1 MKVVAAEEMREI
13 DRNTIK
19 NYGISGTVLMERAGL
34 AVAEKIK
41 ELFSVQPRLQYVGQG
56 SGFSKKLR
64 TPNSEPVKLKV
75 IVLAGGGNNGGD
87 GIVVARNLHEWGW
100 NVKITLLLR
109 ANKLSPDCLLQY
121 KIAKKSGV
129 PVEFRD
135 YITEKDLHSALVV
148 DAIFGTGLSKNVTG
162 KIAEIISFIN
172 TSYAP
177 VISVDIPSGIS
188 SDTGQIMGEA
198 VRADYTVTFGL
209 PKRGHLLYP
218 GADYTG
224 RLFIEDIGFP
234 EELLHSEKLKA
245 ELLEK
250 RDISLLIP
258 ERQRYSHKGDYGHV
272 LVIAGSR
279 GKTGAAFM
287 CAKACLRSG
296 AGLVTIGV
304 PESLLDVFQSRVTE
318 EMTLP
323 LPDKG
328 DGTLSSK
335 ALEKILEFLFEKADV
350 LAIGPGISVT
360 DDTKK
365 LVRELLLNST
375 APAVIDADAINSLEG
390 NKQILKKARSPL
402 ILTPHLGEMARL
414 LQKSAHPPTPPL
426 RGGRV
431 RKGVKVLTSELQ
443 TKIEQDRINTA
454 MFFAKETGTYLVL
467 KGVPTVI
474 AEPEGRVFINPTGN
488 SGMASAGTGDV
499 LTGMVSGFLGQ
510 GLNPL
515 EASILGVYM
524 HGLAGDIAAKS
535 KGEHSLIA
543 SDITDAIPEAFH
555 LLRIIS

>member
-1 MKVVAAEEMREI
+1 MKVVTAEEMREI
-13 DRNTIK
+13 DRITIK

-34 AVAEKIK
+34 VVAEKIK
-41 ELFSVQPRLQYVGQG
+41 ELFSIQH

-100 NVKITLLLR
+100 NVKIILLSKED
-109 ANKLSPDCLLQY
+109 KLSPDCLKQY
-121 KIAKKSGV
+121 KIAKKAGAV
-129 PVEFRD
+129 VEFRD
-135 YITEKDLHSALVV
+135 YITEKDLHPALVV
-148 DAIFGTGLSKNVTG
+148 DAIFGTGLSKNITG
-162 KIAEIISFIN
+162 KIAEAISFIN
-172 TSYAP
+172 ASDSP

-218 GADYTG
+218 GADYIG

-234 EELLHSEKLKA
+234 EELIHSEKLKV

-250 RDISLLIP
+250 RDMSLLIP

-287 CAKACLRSG
+287 CAKACLRAG

-323 LPDKG
+323 LPDRR

-335 ALEKILEFLFEKADV
+335 ALEKILEFLSEKADV
-350 LAIGPGISVT
+350 FAIGPGISVAG
-360 DDTKK
+360 DTKK

-375 APAVIDADAINSLEG
+375 APAVIDAGAINALSEIRVKG
-390 NKQILKKARSPL
+390 QGSRNILKKAKSPI
-402 ILTPHLGEMARL
+402 ILTPHAGEMAGL
-414 LQKSAHPPTPPL
+414 MQKKNSKFK
-426 RGGRV
+426 V
-431 RKGVKVLTSELQ
+431 QNSKFRKTTNYEL
-443 TKIEQDRINTA
+443 
-454 MFFAKETGTYLVL
+454 
-467 KGVPTVI
+467 
-474 AEPEGRVFINPTGN
+474 
-488 SGMASAGTGDV
+488 
-499 LTGMVSGFLGQ
+499 
-510 GLNPL
+510 
-515 EASILGVYM
+515 
-524 HGLAGDIAAKS
+524 
-535 KGEHSLIA
+535 
-543 SDITDAIPEAFH
+543 
-555 LLRIIS
+555 

>member
-1 MKVVAAEEMREI
+1 MKVVTAEEMREI
-13 DRNTIK
+13 DRMTIK
-19 NYGISGTVLMERAGL
+19 GYGISGTVLMERAGL
-34 AVAEKIK
+34 VVAEEIR
-41 ELFSVQPRLQYVGQG
+41 ELYER
-56 SGFSKKLR
+56 R
-64 TPNSEPVKLKV
+64 KV
-75 IVLAGGGNNGGD
+75 IVLSGGGNNGGD
-87 GIVVARNLHEWGW
+87 GIVAARNLHEWGW
-100 NVKITLLLR
+100 NVKIILLSKE
-109 ANKLSPDCLLQY
+109 NKLSPDCLTQY

-129 PVEFRD
+129 PIEFRD

-148 DAIFGTGLSKNVTG
+148 DAIFGTGLSKNISG
-162 KIAEIISFIN
+162 KTAEIISFIN
-172 TSYAP
+172 ASDSP

-218 GADYTG
+218 GADHTG
-224 RLFIEDIGFP
+224 RLFIGDIGFP
-234 EELLHSEKLKA
+234 EELIHSEKLKA

-250 RDISLLIP
+250 RDVSLLIP
-258 ERQRYSHKGDYGHV
+258 ERQRYSYKGDYGHV
-272 LVIAGSR
+272 FVIAGSR

-287 CAKACLRSG
+287 CAKACLRVG
-296 AGLVTIGV
+296 AGLVTVGV

-335 ALEKILEFLFEKADV
+335 ALEKILEFLSEKADV

-360 DDTKK
+360 GDTKK

-375 APAVIDADAINSLEG
+375 APALIDADAINSLQG
-390 NKQILKKARSPL
+390 NKQILKKAKAPI
-402 ILTPHLGEMARL
+402 ILTPHAGEMARL
-414 LQKSAHPPTPPL
+414 IQRSE
-426 RGGRV
+426 V
-431 RKGVKVLTSELQ
+431 RDKGLEKQ
-443 TKIEQDRINTA
+443 TIEIEGNRINTA
-454 MFFAKETGTYLVL
+454 MKFSKETGTYLVL

-474 AEPEGRVFINPTGN
+474 AEPEGRVCINPTGN

-499 LTGMVSGFLGQ
+499 LTGMLSGFLGQ

-543 SDITDAIPEAFH
+543 SDIIDAIPEAFS
-555 LLRIIS
+555 LLKK

>member
-1 MKVVAAEEMREI
+1 MKVVTAEEMREI
-13 DRNTIK
+13 DRVTIK
-19 NYGISGTVLMERAGL
+19 DYGISGIVLMERAGL
-34 AVAEKIK
+34 VVTEKIK
-41 ELFSVQPRLQYVGQG
+41 KLFGKTKDQRPKIKDSELQTLN
-56 SGFSKKLR
+56 SKLFR
-64 TPNSEPVKLKV
+64 RKV
-75 IVLAGGGNNGGD
+75 VALCGGGNNGGD
-87 GIVVARNLHEWGW
+87 GIVIARNLHEWGW
-100 NVKITLLLR
+100 NVKIILLSR
-109 ANKLSPDCLLQY
+109 ENKLSPDCLLQY
-121 KIAKKSGV
+121 KIAKKAGAA
-129 PVEFRD
+129 VEFRD
-135 YITEKDLHSALVV
+135 YITEKDLHSALII
-148 DAIFGTGLSKNVTG
+148 DAIFGTGLSKNILG
-162 KIAEIISFIN
+162 KTAEIISFIN
-172 TSYAP
+172 SSDAP

-188 SDTGQIMGEA
+188 SDTGQITGEA

-218 GADYTG
+218 GADYAG

-245 ELLEK
+245 KLLEK
-250 RDISLLIP
+250 GDVSLLIP
-258 ERQRYSHKGDYGHV
+258 ERQKYSHKGDYGHV

-287 CAKACLRSG
+287 CAKACLRAG
-296 AGLVTIGV
+296 TGLVTIGV
-304 PESLLDVFQSRVTE
+304 PESLMDVFQSRVTE

-335 ALEKILEFLFEKADV
+335 ALEKIMEFLSEKADV

-360 DDTKK
+360 GDTKK
-365 LVRELLLNST
+365 LVRALLLNST
-375 APAVIDADAINSLEG
+375 VPAVIDADAINSLEG
-390 NKQILKKARSPL
+390 NKQILKKAKAPI
-402 ILTPHLGEMARL
+402 ILTPHAGEMARL
-414 LQKSAHPPTPPL
+414 LNDTRYKMQDARTNPPL
-426 RGGRV
+426 PPFAKGGRGGITEIIRY
-431 RKGVKVLTSELQ
+431 
-443 TKIEQDRINTA
+443 IEKDRINIATK
-454 MFFAKETGTYLVL
+454 FAKETGTYLVL

-499 LTGMVSGFLGQ
+499 LAGMLSGFLGQ

-543 SDITDAIPEAFH
+543 SDIIDSIPEAFSF
-555 LLRIIS
+555 LKK

>member
-1 MKVVAAEEMREI
+1 MKVVTAEEMREI
-13 DRNTIK
+13 DRITIK

-34 AVAEKIK
+34 AVAEKIR
-41 ELFSVQPRLQYVGQG
+41 ELYER
-56 SGFSKKLR
+56 R
-64 TPNSEPVKLKV
+64 KV
-75 IVLAGGGNNGGD
+75 IVLSGGGNNGGD

-109 ANKLSPDCLLQY
+109 ENKLSPDCLKQY

-129 PVEFRD
+129 PIKFRD

-148 DAIFGTGLSKNVTG
+148 DAIFGTGLSKNITG
-162 KIAEIISFIN
+162 KTAEVILFIN
-172 TSYAP
+172 ASDAP

-224 RLFIEDIGFP
+224 RFFIEDIGFP
-234 EELLHSEKLKA
+234 EELLHSEKVKT

-323 LPDKG
+323 LPDRG
-328 DGTLSSK
+328 DGTLSLK
-335 ALEKILEFLFEKADV
+335 ASEKILEFLADKADV

-365 LVRELLLNST
+365 LVRELLLNSA
-375 APAVIDADAINSLEG
+375 APAVIDADAINSIEG
-390 NKQILKKARSPL
+390 NKQILKKVKSPL
-402 ILTPHLGEMARL
+402 ILTPHVGEMARL
-414 LQKSAHPPTPPL
+414 RQGLGVRGQGLAEKEL
-426 RGGRV
+426 RN
-431 RKGVKVLTSELQ
+431 
-443 TKIEQDRINTA
+443 KIEKDRINTA
-454 MFFAKETGTYLVL
+454 MSFSKYTGTYLVL

-488 SGMASAGTGDV
+488 PGMASAGTGDV
-499 LTGMVSGFLGQ
+499 LTGMLSGFLGQ

-515 EASILGVYM
+515 VASILGVYM
-524 HGLAGDIAAKS
+524 HGLAGDIAAKN

-543 SDITDAIPEAFH
+543 SDITDAIPEAF
-555 LLRIIS
+555 LSLGAIS

>member
-1 MKVVAAEEMREI
+1 MKVVTAEEMREI
-13 DRNTIK
+13 DRITIK
-19 NYGISGTVLMERAGL
+19 DYGISGTVLMERAGL
-34 AVAEKIK
+34 VVAEKIR
-41 ELFSVQPRLQYVGQG
+41 ELYER
-56 SGFSKKLR
+56 R
-64 TPNSEPVKLKV
+64 KV
-75 IVLAGGGNNGGD
+75 IVLSGGGNNGGD
-87 GIVVARNLHEWGW
+87 GIVIARNLHERGW
-100 NVKITLLLR
+100 NVKITLLSKE
-109 ANKLSPDCLLQY
+109 NKLSPDCLKQY

-172 TSYAP
+172 SSDAP

-218 GADYTG
+218 GAEYAG

-258 ERQRYSHKGDYGHV
+258 ERQRYSHKGDYGRV

-323 LPDKG
+323 LPDRG

-335 ALEKILEFLFEKADV
+335 ALEKILEFLSEKADV

-375 APAVIDADAINSLEG
+375 APAVMDADAINSLEG
-390 NKQILKKARSPL
+390 NKRILKKAKSPL
-402 ILTPHLGEMARL
+402 ILTPHAGEMARL
-414 LQKSAHPPTPPL
+414 L
-426 RGGRV
+426 
-431 RKGVKVLTSELQ
+431 KGSSELLVTSNKLKDKKNKNSSLVTRHSLQ
-443 TKIEQDRINTA
+443 LVEKDRINTA
-454 MFFAKETGTYLVL
+454 VSFAKETGTYLVL

-474 AEPEGRVFINPTGN
+474 AGPGGRVFINPTGN

-499 LTGMVSGFLGQ
+499 LTGMLSGFLGQ

-524 HGLAGDIAAKS
+524 HGLAGDIAAKD

-543 SDITDAIPEAFH
+543 SDIIDSIPEAFSF
-555 LLRIIS
+555 LKM

>member
-1 MKVVAAEEMREI
+1 MKVVTAEEMREI
-13 DRNTIK
+13 DRLAIK
-19 NYGISGTVLMERAGL
+19 DYGVSGTVLMERAGL
-34 AVAEKIK
+34 AVAEKIR
-41 ELFSVQPRLQYVGQG
+41 ELYER
-56 SGFSKKLR
+56 R
-64 TPNSEPVKLKV
+64 KV
-75 IVLAGGGNNGGD
+75 IVLSGGGNNGGD

-100 NVKITLLLR
+100 NVKITLLSR
-109 ANKLSPDCLLQY
+109 ENKLSPDCLLQY

-135 YITEKDLHSALVV
+135 YISEKDLHSTLVV

-162 KIAEIISFIN
+162 KTAEIISFIN
-172 TSYAP
+172 TSDAP
-177 VISVDIPSGIS
+177 IISVDIPSGIS

-198 VRADYTVTFGL
+198 VRADYTVTFGI

-234 EELLHSEKLKA
+234 EELLYSEKLKT
-245 ELLEK
+245 EFLEK
-250 RDISLLIP
+250 TDISLLIP

-287 CAKACLRSG
+287 CAKACLKAG

-318 EMTLP
+318 EMTLF

-335 ALEKILEFLFEKADV
+335 ALETILKFLSEKADV

-375 APAVIDADAINSLEG
+375 VPAVIDADAINSLEG
-390 NKQILKKARSPL
+390 NKRVLKKTRSPI
-402 ILTPHLGEMARL
+402 ILTPHAGEMARL
-414 LQKSAHPPTPPL
+414 LNDTRYKMQDAGTNPPL
-426 RGGRV
+426 PPFAKGGLWGITEIIRD
-431 RKGVKVLTSELQ
+431 
-443 TKIEQDRINTA
+443 IEKDRINIATK
-454 MFFAKETGTYLVL
+454 FAKETGTYLVL

-474 AEPEGRVFINPTGN
+474 TEPEGRAFINPTGN

-499 LTGMVSGFLGQ
+499 LTGMLSGFLGQ
-510 GLNPL
+510 GLSPL

-543 SDITDAIPEAFH
+543 SDITDAIPEAFSF
-555 LLRIIS
+555 LKI